1 MGRRRRA
8 AAAAVLAVGMATV
21 VAAGEPGALMRSQAK
36 WRSSAAKSSEGSR
49 RGRPRKFDRPSRAV
63 TLTLPEDVIAALQ
76 AIDTDLSR
84 AVVRTTR
91 PLSPVAAPKAPA
103 ELASY
108 GNRSVILVPRS
119 RALRERTGV
128 ELIPTADGRA
138 LISMNERLSVPQ
150 FELQLTDALADPLLD
165 DDSRVLFEGLVGILR
180 RARQDDAVEVRQRH
194 VIILHRRNGSA
205 G

>member
-1 MGRRRRA
+1 M
-8 AAAAVLAVGMATV
+8 
-21 VAAGEPGALMRSQAK
+21 VAAGEPGALMQSQAK
-36 WRSSAAKSSEGSR
+36 SRSSTAKSSDGSR

-63 TLTLPEDVIAALQ
+63 TLTLPDDVIAALQ
-76 AIDTDLSR
+76 ANDTDLSR
-84 AVVRTTR
+84 AVVRATR
-91 PLSPVAAPKAPA
+91 PLSPAAAPKLPA

-128 ELIPTADGRA
+128 ELIPIADGRA

-150 FELQLTDALADPLLD
+150 FELQLTDALADPALD
-165 DDSRVLFEGLVGILR
+165 EDSRVLFEGLVAILR

-194 VIILHRRNGSA
+194 VIILHRRSGGA